1 MNTTS
6 KNFTIGAEV
15 VRSKGD
21 YVVGRKGTIINIDS
35 VKSRAQVQWYGETKT
50 WVKFDSLEL
59 TSIPYQIVPA
69 KPTCKRT
76 GRMFW
81 PTYKQLS

>member
-6 KNFTIGAEV
+6 KNFTINAEV

-21 YVVGRKGTIINIDS
+21 YVVGRKGIIISIDFD
-35 VKSRAQVQWYGETKT
+35 KSRAQVQWYGETKT

-59 TSIPYQIVPA
+59 TSTPYEIVPA
-69 KPTCKRT
+69 KPRCKKT
-76 GRMFW
+76 GRCYY
-81 PTYKQLS
+81 PTYRNLA